1 MYIILFIVFKSFLF
15 SETFD
20 LLYVEAN
27 QLYINESYEKSIDK
41 YEEIIAGGK
50 RNSKIYYNLGNA
62 YFRIDKIGAAIWAY
76 ENALRLDPR
85 DKNIIYNLE
94 IANNYKIDRISMPD
108 TFFLLKVY
116 RKMHL
121 YFTFEEWVLFG
132 SVLLFSLTLYS
143 LLKNIYNFKSKV
155 LQNIFHFLFFTIII
169 VSIIIID
176 GYFDKKYSYD
186 QAIFIIKSEAL
197 SGPSY
202 DNHKI
207 LFEVNEGSKA
217 EIIRDENGWADIIL
231 LDGKSGWVK
240 SKDIRLLE

>member
-1 MYIILFIVFKSFLF
+1 MYLILFIVFKSFLF

-20 LLYVEAN
+20 VLYVEAN
-27 QLYINESYEKSIDK
+27 QLYIKESYEKSIDK
-41 YEEIIAGGK
+41 YEEIIARGK

-62 YFRIDKIGAAIWAY
+62 YFRTDKIGKAIWAY
-76 ENALRLDPR
+76 ENALRLNPR
-85 DKNIIYNLE
+85 DENIIYNLE

-143 LLKNIYNFKSKV
+143 LLKNFYNFKSKV
-155 LQNIFHFLFFTIII
+155 LQNIFHFLFSATIIVNII
-169 VSIIIID
+169 VID
-176 GYFDKKYSYD
+176 RFFDKIYSYD
-186 QAIFIIKSEAL
+186 QAIFVIKSEAL
-197 SGPSY
+197 SGPSH

-207 LFEVNEGSKA
+207 LFEVNEGSRA
-217 EIIRDENGWADIIL
+217 EVIRHENGWADIIL